1 MLDRSSIKPFG
12 PAVESERFILYT
24 THHIALVDMAP
35 YTGFSKGRCISPEAS
50 QLLDALEAEALQE
63 ADPNVPIAPVEL
75 PPPPPFSAVV
85 GFDMAALLVQKLRN
99 P

>member
-1 MLDRSSIKPFG
+1 
-12 PAVESERFILYT
+12 
-24 THHIALVDMAP
+24 MAP

-63 ADPNVPIAPVEL
+63 ADPNVPIAPVQL

-85 GFDMAALLVQKLRN
+85 GFDMAALLVQNYNSLHEN
-99 P
+99 QLPYLLYIQNIIYC